1 MSFSK
6 VDICNKA
13 LGHLG
18 QAKIADL
25 SESSNNAVQLSYVYN
40 SVRDAA
46 LRAAD
51 WGFARRIETMNQL
64 SAETIPGWNY
74 LYAYPNK
81 AVSIHKI
88 FSDASSED
96 PEPENYLIVLS
107 PTTNVK
113 AIATQISPAYAHY
126 TYQVDDSTIYDA
138 DFVEAFAFMLAAE
151 VAFEL
156 TGNTDLVGPLN
167 KKADDVMSE
176 AMRVSTTERQKD
188 DKRTSSYEN
197 SRA

>member
-18 QAKIADL
+18 QSKIADL

-40 SVRDAA
+40 TVRDAV
-46 LRAAD
+46 LRSSD
-51 WGFARRIETMNQL
+51 WGFARRIETLNQL
-64 SAETIPGWNY
+64 SGETIPGWDY

-81 AVSIHKI
+81 AVGISKI
-88 FSDASSED
+88 FSDTTTQD
-96 PEPENYLIVLS
+96 PVAEKYLICLS

-113 AIATQISPAYAHY
+113 AIAALISPAYIKY

-138 DFVEAFAFMLAAE
+138 DFIEAFAYKLAAE

-156 TGNTDLVGPLN
+156 TGNLDLVAPLN
-167 KKADDVMSE
+167 KKADDIASE
-176 AMRVSTTERQKD
+176 AMRVSATERQED
-188 DKRTSSYEN
+188 DNRTSTFED